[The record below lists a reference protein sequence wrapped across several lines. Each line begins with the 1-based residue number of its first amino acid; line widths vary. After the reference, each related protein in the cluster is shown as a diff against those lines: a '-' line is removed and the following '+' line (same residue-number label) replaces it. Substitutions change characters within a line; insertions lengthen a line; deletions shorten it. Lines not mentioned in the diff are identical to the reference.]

1 MVLIPEVPMLNQEQ
15 IGTGQE
21 CTFAVA
27 TEYRGW
33 VVSSQS

>member
-21 CTFAVA
+21 CTLAVA
-27 TEYRGW
+27 TEWRLGGL
-33 VVSSQS
+33 